1 MNKRHDAY
9 EGKSWQGDKTKDSGS
24 RMRRRYG
31 IFSAILFFG
40 AVLVYLFYPTD
51 ENRIRK
57 VIRNGEKA
65 AVAED
70 IDGLM
75 DSFSYNYI
83 DDYGNGYLKLKKRF
97 EAVFKRL
104 DNIEIEKNLRGITID
119 ESRAEAE
126 IQIRVIASSSS
137 GRGRNGQDKK
147 YIIGYPEDTET
158 IKVSFAKSPH
168 KWLITGFKGLEN
180 R

>member
-1 MNKRHDAY
+1 
-9 EGKSWQGDKTKDSGS
+9 
-24 RMRRRYG
+24 MRRRY
-31 IFSAILFFG
+31 AALLFLC
-40 AVLVYLFYPTD
+40 AVSVYFYYPSD

-57 VIRNGEKA
+57 VIRNCEKA
-65 AVAED
+65 AVTED

-97 EAVFKRL
+97 EAAFKRL

-119 ESRAEAE
+119 ESEAQAEL
-126 IQIRVIASSSS
+126 QIRVIASSSS
-137 GRGRNGQDKK
+137 GRGGKGQDKK

-158 IKVSFAKSPH
+158 IRISFAKSAH
-168 KWLITGFKGLEN
+168 KWLITGFEGLGN
-180 R
+180 Q